1 MASVDIV
8 TVARDDAPP
17 ARVHKL
23 RLWNKV
29 AALDTLAKYLG
40 LLTEKIE
47 LDQPVPIIV
56 MKQLPEKRGGEPL
69 TRGDALADITE
80 AARTIGSLL
89 QTTSGRVRWRAVSST
104 YRARILEIIDLRTS
118 AELMRY
124 VIAHNLVPLP
134 PP

>member
-1 MASVDIV
+1 VTDWSDEQLAAVASVDIV

-23 RLWNKV
+23 RLCN
-29 AALDTLAKYLG
+29 
-40 LLTEKIE
+40 
-47 LDQPVPIIV
+47 IV

-69 TRGDALADITE
+69 TMGDALAALLADITE

-89 QTTSGRVRWRAVSST
+89 QTTSGRVRWRAASST
-104 YRARILEIIDLRTS
+104 YRARILEIMDLRTS

>member
-1 MASVDIV
+1 MTDWSDEQLAAVASVDIV

-47 LDQPVPIIV
+47 LDQPVPILV

-69 TRGDALADITE
+69 TMVTRWP
-80 AARTIGSLL
+80 RCWP
-89 QTTSGRVRWRAVSST
+89 TSPRR
-104 YRARILEIIDLRTS
+104 RARSGHSCRPQ
-118 AELMRY
+118 AG
-124 VIAHNLVPLP
+124 A
-134 PP
+134 